1 MFHDLDETL
10 RAILDDPAAPD
21 ELRDADVSFLTP
33 EKSFA
38 PAEPTVNLFL
48 FEVRENYDLRDPV
61 PVVERTAGGY
71 VQVPPPLRVAC
82 SYLVTAWSD
91 ESGPAKVVEEHRLLG
106 QAMRWLSRFSTIQP
120 EHYRGGLVEQP
131 LPPPLTLAQPD
142 GYKKINDFWS
152 ALGRPPQPAF
162 CLTATISMISSEPE
176 PLGPPVI
183 TRELRISPDAAA
195 ASPSEGARARSLSLS
210 AAPAARRS
218 SATAETF
225 EEFNS
230 IGGRVTDAD
239 GAPLVGATVLLSKLR
254 AVATTDESGRYS
266 FARVPPGRHRLR
278 VRAGTL
284 RQTVSFLVPA
294 PAGTTYDVK
303 LTPETPE

>member
-1 MFHDLDETL
+1 MFQDLDETL
-10 RAILDDPAAPD
+10 RAILDDAAAPD
-21 ELRDADVSFLTP
+21 ALRDADVSFLTP
-33 EKSFA
+33 EKGFA

-48 FEVRENYDLRDPV
+48 FEVREDYDRRDPV
-61 PVVERTAGGY
+61 PVIERSGDGY

-120 EHYRGGLVEQP
+120 EHYRGSLVEQP

-162 CLTATISMISSEPE
+162 CLTATISMVGSEPE

-183 TRELRISPDAAA
+183 SKELRVSPEVA
-195 ASPSEGARARSLSLS
+195 PPEGAQLQSLTSGSASFTSGARRPSAEP
-210 AAPAARRS
+210 AAPP
-218 SATAETF
+218 
-225 EEFNS
+225 EEFNG

-239 GAPLVGATVLLSKLR
+239 GEPVVGATVVLGKLR
-254 AVATTDESGRYS
+254 AVTKTDAGGRYS
-266 FARVPPGRHRLR
+266 FAHVPPGRHRLR
-278 VRAGTL
+278 VRAGAQ
-284 RQTVSFLVPA
+284 RQTFSFAVPA

-303 LTPETPE
+303 LT

>member
-1 MFHDLDETL
+1 MFQDLDETL
-10 RAILDDPAAPD
+10 RAILDDDSAPD
-21 ELRDADVSFLTP
+21 ELRNADVSFLTP
-33 EKSFA
+33 EKGFA

-48 FEVRENYDLRDPV
+48 FEVRENYDLRDSV
-61 PVVERTAGGY
+61 PVIERSGDGY

-91 ESGPAKVVEEHRLLG
+91 ESGSAKVVEEHRLLG

-120 EHYRGGLVEQP
+120 EHYRGSLMGQP

-142 GYKKINDFWS
+142 GYKKSNDFWS

-176 PLGPPVI
+176 PLGPLVI
-183 TRELRISPDAAA
+183 SKELRISPEVALPERAQA
-195 ASPSEGARARSLSLS
+195 QSLTSSFASNV
-210 AAPAARRS
+210 RRS
-218 SATAETF
+218 SAQAAARP

-230 IGGRVTDAD
+230 IGGQVTNA
-239 GAPLVGATVLLSKLR
+239 GGEPVVGATIILSKLR
-254 AVATTDESGRYS
+254 AVTSTDPDGRYS
-266 FARVPPGRHRLR
+266 FTHVPPGRHRLR
-278 VRAGTL
+278 VRAGAQ
-284 RQTVSFLVPA
+284 RQTLNFVVPA

-303 LTPETPE
+303 LT

>member
-1 MFHDLDETL
+1 MFQDLDETL
-10 RAILDDPAAPD
+10 RAILDDSAAPD
-21 ELRDADVSFLTP
+21 ELRNADVSFLTP
-33 EKSFA
+33 DKGFA

-61 PVVERTAGGY
+61 PVVERSGDGY

-120 EHYRGGLVEQP
+120 EHYRGSLVDQP

-162 CLTATISMISSEPE
+162 CLTATISMITSEPE
-176 PLGPPVI
+176 PLGPVVI
-183 TRELRISPDAAA
+183 SKELRISPEVAPPGG
-195 ASPSEGARARSLSLS
+195 SQVQSLSSLTTGF
-210 AAPAARRS
+210 APAARRT
-218 SATAETF
+218 SAKDAAPA
-225 EEFNS
+225 EEFAS
-230 IGGRVTDAD
+230 IGGRVTNAD
-239 GAPLVGATVLLSKLR
+239 GEPVVGATVVLGRLR
-254 AVATTDESGRYS
+254 AVAETDAGGRYS
-266 FARVPPGRHRLR
+266 FAHVPPGRHRLR
-278 VRAGTL
+278 VRAGAQ
-284 RQTVSFLVPA
+284 RQTLSFIVPA

-303 LTPETPE
+303 LT